1 MAGVSAQGGTFTF
14 GSFAGAITG
23 ISVQTPEAEVVDMTD
38 VAAAA
43 GQTVLVP
50 TGDWSGGSVSVDYIK
65 TSSGPDP
72 QTLVKQVGQLT
83 FASAGF
89 SISRRAILQSASME
103 ARVGAAVTGT
113 LNFVVTDY
121 TGS

>member
-1 MAGVSAQGGTFTF
+1 MAGVSAHGGTFTF
-14 GSFAGAITG
+14 QGFVGAITG
-23 ISVQTPEAEVVDMTD
+23 ISVQTPEAEVVDMTSSAD
-38 VAAAA
+38 VV
-43 GQTVLVP
+43 GSIVRVP
-50 TGDWSGGSVSVDYIK
+50 TGEWTGGSVSVDYIK
-65 TSSGPDP
+65 TSNTDP

-83 FASAGF
+83 FSSAGF
-89 SISRRAILQSASME
+89 SVTRRAILQSASTE

>member
-14 GSFAGAITG
+14 QGFVGAITG
-23 ISVQTPEAEVVDMTD
+23 ISVQTPEAEIVDMTSPTD
-38 VAAAA
+38 GIGFAVR
-43 GQTVLVP
+43 VP
-50 TGDWSGGSVSVDYIK
+50 TGDWTGGSVSVDYIK
-65 TSSGPDP
+65 TSNTDP

-83 FASAGF
+83 FSSAGF
-89 SISRRAILQSASME
+89 SVTRRAILQSASME

-121 TGS
+121 QGS

>member
-23 ISVQTPEAEVVDMTD
+23 ISVQTPEAEVVDMTG
-38 VAAAA
+38 ATAAA
-43 GQTVLVP
+43 GQAVLVP
-50 TGDWSGGSVSVDYIK
+50 TGDWTGGSVSVDYIK
-65 TSSGPDP
+65 TSSTDP

-83 FASAGF
+83 FSSAGF
-89 SISRRAILQSASME
+89 SVTRRAILQSASME
-103 ARVGAAVTGT
+103 ARVGAVVTGT

-121 TGS
+121 QGS